1 MFSWDLASSVKNMNL
16 ELPQKE
22 QPQPSIAEG
31 AKRPS
36 DVEPKEPKRVLHIEM
51 DDVPAVDEFVTSIA
65 SLPVREQVSLAGAFI
80 KSQFKSAMPP
90 DPSRLSSEEQAQI
103 AQVFD
108 QRTTKKLSSCV
119 GGYGVCVEYHVLG
132 KAIFDKLGI
141 PNEFMTGRVEGGLS
155 HTYLDIQIDG
165 QWEIFDPFAEV
176 YLSDRKST
184 ATRFMADY
192 YTKSRMVSENRK

>member
-1 MFSWDLASSVKNMNL
+1 MKEIPSVG
-16 ELPQKE
+16 
-22 QPQPSIAEG
+22 QPQPNVAEE

-36 DVEPKEPKRVLHIEM
+36 ETELREPQQVLHIEM

-119 GGYGVCVEYHVLG
+119 GGYGVCVEYHALG
-132 KAIFDKLGI
+132 KAIFDRLGI
-141 PNEFMTGRVEGGLS
+141 PNEFMTGKVDGGLS
-155 HTYLDIQIDG
+155 HTYLDVQVDG

-176 YLSDRKST
+176 YLSDRKS
-184 ATRFMADY
+184 AGTRFMADY
-192 YTKSRMVSENRK
+192 YTKSRAVSRNLK

>member
-1 MFSWDLASSVKNMNL
+1 MNV
-16 ELPQKE
+16 EFPQKE
-22 QPQPSIAEG
+22 QSQPSGAEET
-31 AKRPS
+31 
-36 DVEPKEPKRVLHIEM
+36 EPKESQQVLHIEM
-51 DDVPAVDEFVTSIA
+51 DEVPAVDEFVA
-65 SLPVREQVSLAGAFI
+65 SVAMLPVREQVSLAGAFI

-90 DPSRLSSEEQAQI
+90 DSTVFSPEEKAQI

-108 QRTTKKLSSCV
+108 QGKVKKLSTCV

-141 PNEFMTGRVEGGLS
+141 PNEFMIGRVDGGLS

-165 QWEIFDPFAEV
+165 RWEIFDPFAEV

-192 YTKSRMVSENRK
+192 YTKSRAVSGNRK